1 MNATEYGDG
10 RVLLELDAGVAHVC
24 LNRPEKKNALDTG
37 MFEGL
42 VQAAHRVRD
51 DPSIRVAVL
60 SGAGDCFCSGLDFST
75 FGAMADGGLDA
86 ESEDV
91 AAASRDL
98 SPAGANR
105 AQQIAWLW
113 QEVPVPVIAAVR
125 GAAYGGGF
133 HIALGADIR
142 FIAPDARIA
151 FVEITWGLVPDLSG
165 TQALRRLV
173 PLDVAKKLIF
183 SGEPISGTQAVAWNL
198 GTELS
203 DRPLEDAF
211 ALARVIASRSPD
223 AVRAAKQ
230 LLNSSGL
237 VSLREGLANEF
248 QASAGLMGGAN
259 QLEAVVARLQKRE
272 PRFADPGSGAPGP
285 SERSADTAD

>member
-1 MNATEYGDG
+1 MEVIELGGG
-10 RVLLELDAGVAHVC
+10 RVRLELDQGLAHVR
-24 LNRPEKKNALDTG
+24 LNRPEKRNALDSG

-42 VQAAHRVRD
+42 REAAQRVRD
-51 DPSIRVAVL
+51 DLTLRAVVL
-60 SGAGDCFCSGLDFST
+60 SGAGDCFCSGLDFSS

-86 ESEDV
+86 DSEDV
-91 AAASRDL
+91 ASAARDL
-98 SPAGANR
+98 SPEGANR

-113 QEVPVPVIAAVR
+113 QEVPVPVIAAVQ

-133 HIALGADIR
+133 HIALGADVR

-183 SGEPISGTQAVAWNL
+183 SGEPISGEQAVAWNL

-203 DRPLEDAF
+203 DQPLEDAF

-230 LLNSSGL
+230 LLNASGL
-237 VSLREGLANEF
+237 VPLEEGLANEF
-248 QASAGLMGGAN
+248 RATARLLGGAN
-259 QLEAVVARLQKRE
+259 QIEAVTARLQKRE
-272 PRFADPGSGAPGP
+272 AKFLDPES
-285 SERSADTAD
+285 

>member
-1 MNATEYGDG
+1 MDVIELGQG
-10 RVLLELDAGVAHVC
+10 RIRLERDAGLAHVQ
-24 LNRPEKKNALDTG
+24 LNRPEKKNALDQG

-42 VQAAHRVRD
+42 REAAERVGQDRA
-51 DPSIRVAVL
+51 IRAVVL

-75 FGAMADGGLDA
+75 FGAMANDGLDA
-86 ESEDV
+86 ESEEV
-91 AAASRDL
+91 AAAARDL
-98 SPAGANR
+98 SPDGANA

-113 QEVPVPVIAAVR
+113 QELPVPVIAAVQ

-133 HIALGADIR
+133 HIALGADVR

-183 SGEPISGTQAVAWNL
+183 SGEPITGEQAVTWNL

-203 DRPLEDAF
+203 EQPLEDAF

-223 AVRAAKQ
+223 AVRAAKR
-230 LLNSSGL
+230 LLNASGL
-237 VSLREGLANEF
+237 VTLEEGLANEF
-248 QASAGLMGGAN
+248 RASASLMGGAN
-259 QLEAVVARLQKRE
+259 QLEAVMARLQERGPK
-272 PRFADPGSGAPGP
+272 FVDPEG
-285 SERSADTAD
+285 

>member
-1 MNATEYGDG
+1 METIELGEG
-10 RVLLELDAGVAHVC
+10 RVHLELDQGLAHVR
-24 LNRPEKKNALDTG
+24 LNRPDKKNALDSG

-42 VQAAHRVRD
+42 REAALRVHD
-51 DPSIRVAVL
+51 DRSVRVVVL

-86 ESEDV
+86 ESGDV
-91 AAASRDL
+91 AEAARDL
-98 SPAGANR
+98 SPDGANR

-113 QEVPVPVIAAVR
+113 QEVPVPVVAAVQ

-133 HIALGADIR
+133 HIALGADVR

-173 PLDVAKKLIF
+173 PLDVAKTLIF
-183 SGEPISGTQAVAWNL
+183 SGEPISGEQAVAWNL
-198 GTELS
+198 GTQLS
-203 DRPLEDAF
+203 ENPLEDAL

-223 AVRAAKQ
+223 AVRAAKR
-230 LLNSSGL
+230 LLNASGL
-237 VSLREGLANEF
+237 VSVEEGLANEF
-248 QASAGLMGGAN
+248 RASASLMGGAN
-259 QLEAVVARLQKRE
+259 QLEAVMARLQKRE
-272 PRFADPGSGAPGP
+272 PRFVDPES
-285 SERSADTAD
+285 

>member
-1 MNATEYGDG
+1 MTDRIRLTIED
-10 RVLLELDAGVAHVC
+10 GVAHVL
-24 LNRPEKKNALDTG
+24 LNRPEKRNALDDE

-42 VQAAHRVRD
+42 LAAARTLAVDRSVRA
-51 DPSIRVAVL
+51 VVL
-60 SGAGDCFCSGLDFST
+60 SGAGGCFCSGLDFSNC
-75 FGAMADGGLDA
+75 GAMADGELDA
-86 ESEDV
+86 DNAAVV
-91 AAASRDL
+91 AAANDL

-113 QEVPVPVIAAVR
+113 QELPMPVIAAVE

-142 FIAPDARIA
+142 FVAPDARIA

-183 SGEPISGTQAVAWNL
+183 TGESISGTDAVALHL

-203 DRPLEDAF
+203 DRPLDAAF
-211 ALARVIASRSPD
+211 ELARAIAARNPD
-223 AVRAAKQ
+223 AVRAAKH
-230 LLNSSGL
+230 LLNESGL
-237 VSLREGLANEF
+237 VSLGEGLANEF
-248 QASAGLMGGAN
+248 KASAALMGTPN
-259 QLEAVVARLQKRE
+259 QIEAVVARLQKRSPE
-272 PRFADPGSGAPGP
+272 FDDHDQS
-285 SERSADTAD
+285 

>member
-1 MNATEYGDG
+1 
-10 RVLLELDAGVAHVC
+10 
-24 LNRPEKKNALDTG
+24 

-42 VQAAHRVRD
+42 REAAQRVRD
-51 DPSIRVAVL
+51 DLTLRAVVL
-60 SGAGDCFCSGLDFST
+60 SGAGDCFCSGLDFSS

-86 ESEDV
+86 DSEAV
-91 AAASRDL
+91 ASAARDL
-98 SPAGANR
+98 SPEGANR

-113 QEVPVPVIAAVR
+113 QEVPVPVIAAVQ

-133 HIALGADIR
+133 HIALGADVR

-183 SGEPISGTQAVAWNL
+183 SGESISGEQAVAWNL

-203 DRPLEDAF
+203 DQPLEDAF

-230 LLNSSGL
+230 LLNTSGRVPL
-237 VSLREGLANEF
+237 EEGLANEF
-248 QASAGLMGGAN
+248 RATARLMGGAN
-259 QLEAVVARLQKRE
+259 QIEAVMARLQKRE
-272 PRFADPGSGAPGP
+272 PNFVDPES
-285 SERSADTAD
+285 

>member
-1 MNATEYGDG
+1 MEGIELGDG
-10 RVLLELDAGVAHVC
+10 RVCLELDQGVAQVR
-24 LNRPEKKNALDTG
+24 LNRPDKKNALDAG

-42 VQAAHRVRD
+42 REAAQRVGADR
-51 DPSIRVAVL
+51 SIRVVVL

-75 FGAMADGGLDA
+75 FGAMANEGLDA

-91 AAASRDL
+91 AAAARDL

-113 QEVPVPVIAAVR
+113 QEIPVPVIAAVQ

-133 HIALGADIR
+133 HIALGADVR

-151 FVEITWGLVPDLSG
+151 FVEITWGLVPDLSA
-165 TQALRRLV
+165 TQSLRRLV

-183 SGEPISGTQAVAWNL
+183 SGEPISGVQAVEWNL
-198 GTELS
+198 GTQLS
-203 DRPLEDAF
+203 DQPLEDAI

-223 AVRAAKQ
+223 AVRAAKR
-230 LLNSSGL
+230 LLNASGL
-237 VSLREGLANEF
+237 VSLEEGLANEF
-248 QASAGLMGGAN
+248 RASAGLMGGPN
-259 QLEAVVARLQKRE
+259 QLEAVMARLQKRE
-272 PRFADPGSGAPGP
+272 PKFVDPES
-285 SERSADTAD
+285 